1 MRFEHYGNGIAK
13 GMTLTLKHL
22 FRKPITT
29 QYPEERLTVSR
40 RIRGTQLIWNRDT
53 CVACSACARACP
65 VSCIDIVTS
74 RGDDRKLKVDNIT
87 IDFRVCIFCG
97 LCVEACPT
105 GNTLFMSHNW
115 EHAEYQN
122 QKLVLSNDDL
132 LLGKDQ
138 RSGYAH
144 SEIEATL
151 PEQTL
156 LIERD

>member
-1 MRFEHYGNGIAK
+1 MA
-13 GMTLTLKHL
+13 LTLKHL

-40 RIRGTQLIWNRDT
+40 RSRGTRLIWDRDACT
-53 CVACSACARACP
+53 ACTACVRACP
-65 VSCIDIVTS
+65 VICIDIVTS
-74 RGDDRKLKVDNIT
+74 RDENRKLKVDNIT
-87 IDFRVCIFCG
+87 IDFRLCIFCG

-105 GNTLFMSHNW
+105 GNTLYMSYYW
-115 EHAEYQN
+115 EHAEYHN

-144 SEIEATL
+144 SEIEEIL

-156 LIERD
+156 LIDRD